1 MLELSSLI
9 VHGVA
14 WCTGEEAAAFL
25 ARGDVV
31 DVMLLD
37 IRMPGKT
44 GLDAVRET
52 KSLPNY
58 PIVAMTGHVDTD
70 AQQEFRYVFK
80 LSGRQRPVPLSSCP
94 WYRYS

>member
-1 MLELSSLI
+1 MCI
-9 VHGVA
+9 RA
-14 WCTGEEAAAFL
+14 GEAAAAFL
-25 ARGDVV
+25 ARGDIV

-58 PIVAMTGHVDTD
+58 PIVAMTGHVDPD
-70 AQQEFRYVFK
+70 AQQEFRYAV
-80 LSGRQRPVPLSSCP
+80 VPLIVH
-94 WYRYS
+94 RRTA

>member
-1 MLELSSLI
+1 M
-9 VHGVA
+9 A
-14 WCTGEEAAAFL
+14 GEAAAAFL
-25 ARGDVV
+25 ARADDV

-44 GLDAVRET
+44 GLDAVREA
-52 KSLPNY
+52 KKLPNY

-80 LSGRQRPVPLSSCP
+80 LSGRRLPVQS
-94 WYRYS
+94 